1 MAVTMSM
8 LVSVTSLGAVTMFIS
23 GRVMSMFVS
32 VTSLGAVTMLMAMF
46 VDAVFEH
53 ARIGTMLV
61 CFV

>member
-8 LVSVTSLGAVTMFIS
+8 L
-23 GRVMSMFVS
+23 VS